1 MKNKSLRTKILT
13 GLITGG
19 MLISSVS
26 TTFASTNTT
35 LAVHKK
41 EHPKVECKQMEIKK
55 QQGLDS
61 NLKKLIANKTLTQ
74 DQANKVKSA
83 LTKAQALKK
92 ADFKKIRTMTESQRK
107 TYMNSKR
114 INHVNPLKFLVDNGT
129 ITQVQANKVGI
140 TCHANHHGSYH
151 HNHNKANRPIPSEKI
166 K

>member
-1 MKNKSLRTKILT
+1 MKNKSLKTKILT

-41 EHPKVECKQMEIKK
+41 EHSKIECKQMEIKK

-61 NLKKLIANKTLTQ
+61 NLKKLITNKTLTQ

-83 LTKAQALKK
+83 ITKAQALKK
-92 ADFKKIRTMTESQRK
+92 ADFKKIRTMTEVQRK
-107 TYMNSKR
+107 TYMNNKR
-114 INHVNPLKFLVDNGT
+114 INHVNPLKSLVDNGT
-129 ITQVQANKVGI
+129 ISQVQANKVII
-140 TCHANHHGSYH
+140 TCHENHHGSHH
-151 HNHNKANRPIPSEKI
+151 HNHNKVNRPMPNEKI